1 MRRVCVVQFFT
12 WLAYFTF
19 FIYMQGWMTQ
29 IVFKGKTKANGG
41 TPAEAERF
49 VEGSS
54 AGSLGLA
61 LQAVVT
67 FIFAAILVR
76 VLRFQTINR
85 QL

>member
-29 IVFKGKTKANGG
+29 NVFEGKTAANGG
-41 TPAEAERF
+41 TPAEAQRF
-49 VEGSS
+49 KEGSS

-67 FIFAAILVR
+67 FFVAGILVCEMSAR
-76 VLRFQTINR
+76 LIY
-85 QL
+85 